1 MPGYSLSLPEYQDLP
16 TMIAP
21 AKAKDVLVTAGR
33 DDDAISFGDAIG
45 CRGGLNLGARD
56 GGSA

>member
-1 MPGYSLSLPEYQDLP
+1 
-16 TMIAP
+16 MIAP

-56 GGSA
+56 GSA